1 MFGIAWGV
9 FSLLLLVGLGEG
21 FRSGNKK
28 QFDTLGENVM
38 FIWSGR
44 APAMQGSFTAL
55 RQYYLTDR
63 DNQDILRECRSVGA
77 AAPVISRNDI
87 RAVSDFF
94 QASGTILGVPA
105 MFNQIRYLPMKE
117 GRWLNAMDV
126 VQKRAVIVLGDE
138 VQRTLFT
145 GRPAVGSTVLLN
157 GVQFEVIGTLER
169 IGHGDNNTFN
179 LRSFVPFTTMREYF
193 RPINVGESPDV
204 ISFINYQPKTRA
216 VHELAQLEV
225 HRVIARNHG
234 FDPNNPDSFDEWDTV
249 KTVDQVGKI
258 FDAMNTFL
266 GSVGL
271 VTLGLGAIG
280 IINIMLVAVAD
291 RTQEIG
297 LRKALGATN
306 TSIMFQFF
314 VEGAFLTL
322 LSGMVG
328 IAAAAGL
335 MAALSGVSLGEGFDP
350 PKLVAR
356 TAALA
361 VVSLAVAG
369 VAILVASQMNT
380 LHRPAGAG
388 QHAGRATAMRV
399 RIAPPCPPVTCLVKW
414 WVMRTW
420 TSTATGAMTRSMGTS
435 GIPARSRLDGLR
447 IMWGTG
453 TGSPRGDGRGWKM
466 SRGDSLRSTT
476 DAGRL

>member
-1 MFGIAWGV
+1 MSSSAGGRPYNYGVRLIFDIFGQTLQTLWGHKLRSFLTMFGIAWGV

-44 APAMQGSFTAL
+44 APVMQGSFTAL

-63 DNQDILRECRSVGA
+63 DYQDILRDCRSVGA

-87 RAVSDFF
+87 RAVSDFY
-94 QASGTILGVPA
+94 QSSGQILGVPA
-105 MFNQIRYLPMKE
+105 RFNQIRYLPINE
-117 GRWLNAMDV
+117 GRWMNEMDAA
-126 VQKRAVIVLGDE
+126 QKRAVIVLGDE
-138 VQRTLFT
+138 ARRTLFP
-145 GRPAVGSTVLLN
+145 GRAAVGSTILLN
-157 GVQFEVIGTLER
+157 GVQFEVVGTLQR

-179 LRSFVPFTTMREYF
+179 LRSFVPFSTMREYF
-193 RPINVGESPDV
+193 RPLNVGEAPDV
-204 ISFINYQPKTRA
+204 ISFINYQPRTRA
-216 VHELAQLEV
+216 VHEAARQEV

-234 FDPNNPDSFDEWDTV
+234 FDASNPDSFDEWDTV
-249 KTVDQVGKI
+249 QTVDQIGKI
-258 FDAMNTFL
+258 FDAMNDFL

-306 TSIMFQFF
+306 ASIMFQFF

-322 LSGMVG
+322 LSGG
-328 IAAAAGL
+328 IGIVLAAGL

-350 PKLVAR
+350 PKLVAS

-369 VAILVASQMNT
+369 VVAG
-380 LHRPAGAG
+380 LY
-388 QHAGRATAMRV
+388 
-399 RIAPPCPPVTCLVKW
+399 
-414 WVMRTW
+414 
-420 TSTATGAMTRSMGTS
+420 
-435 GIPARSRLDGLR
+435 PARRAAMLQPVEALR
-447 IMWGTG
+447 
-453 TGSPRGDGRGWKM
+453 KE
-466 SRGDSLRSTT
+466 
-476 DAGRL
+476 